1 MTEVQGRSSEGYV
14 PLVEAQPDGPH
25 HEVVVKPVQTWKGY
39 IWDTWELP
47 PDQRRLLFKVDAFIL
62 TFASIG
68 YFLKNID
75 QTNVNNAFLSG
86 MEEDLEMYGN
96 QLVTSTSI
104 WTVGYVI
111 GQIPSNLLL
120 TRISPRWVIPSL
132 EVGWGIATICTSAVQ
147 SYRGLYALRFFV
159 GFFESGFYPGIHYM
173 LGSWYT
179 PREIG
184 KRAMLFWIAGSIGSM
199 FSGFLQ
205 AAAYTNLDGVHG
217 RAGWRWL
224 FIIDGIITLPLAV
237 AGYFF
242 FPNLPQDG
250 KRTWWTTEDEHILSV
265 KRMQAIGRAGKQP
278 WTRAKV
284 KKTLRS
290 WHTYHLPLLY
300 ILWNNGNP
308 QAAMGY
314 WLKSF
319 NAQPPPMPGKS
330 FSVPEI
336 NSLPIPTTAIFI
348 LMALAWAWTSDGPLQ
363 GKRWPFIYA
372 GAALTLIFNLLF
384 LSMPLYSDIDSRMV
398 VYWLSHIGH
407 GAGPL
412 ILSWIN
418 EICSADTEKRALLVA
433 VANDLAYVVQAIM
446 PNFMW
451 KTTDFPA
458 ARKGYTYSSIL
469 QVLLLLETAIIQLL
483 LWRDRREELRPRIA
497 DSPPPLIY
505 SDEEEQTGGSKA
517 PEDEEMNDE
526 TSR

>member
-1 MTEVQGRSSEGYV
+1 MATLRNPGSQGYV
-14 PLVEAQPDGPH
+14 PLADASPESTEEH
-25 HEVVVKPVQTWKGY
+25 VVFEPVKTWKGY

-47 PDQRRLLFKVDAFIL
+47 QDQRRLLFKVDAFIL

-75 QTNVNNAFLSG
+75 QTNINNAFLSG
-86 MEEDLEMYGN
+86 MQEDLEMFGN

-104 WTVGYVI
+104 WTFGYVI

-120 TRISPRWVIPSL
+120 TRVSPRWVIPSL

-147 SYRGLYALRFFV
+147 SYRSLYVLRFFV

-184 KRAMLFWIAGSIGSM
+184 KRAMLFWLAGSVGSM

-205 AAAYTNLDGVHG
+205 GAAYTNLNGVHG

-224 FIIDGIITLPLAV
+224 FIIDGLITVPLAI

-250 KRTWWTTEDEHILSV
+250 ERTWWTTEEEHILSV

-278 WTRAKV
+278 WTKDRV
-284 KKTLRS
+284 KKVLSS

-319 NAQPPPMPGKS
+319 NGQPPPVPGTS
-330 FSVPEI
+330 FTVPEI
-336 NSLPIPTTAIFI
+336 NNY
-348 LMALAWAWTSDGPLQ
+348 GR
-363 GKRWPFIYA
+363 K
-372 GAALTLIFNLLF
+372 
-384 LSMPLYSDIDSRMV
+384 V
-398 VYWLSHIGH
+398 VYWLSNIGH

-418 EICSADTEKRALLVA
+418 EICSADTEKRALIVA
-433 VANDLAYVVQAIM
+433 VANDLAYVVQAVVPM
-446 PNFMW
+446 FMW

-458 ARKGYTYSSIL
+458 ARKGYTYSTIL
-469 QVLLLLETAIIQLL
+469 QVLLILETAFIQLL
-483 LWRDRREELRPRIA
+483 LWRDRRRPVRSRGA
-497 DSPPPLIY
+497 ESPPPLIY
-505 SDEEEQTGGSKA
+505 SDEEEG
-517 PEDEEMNDE
+517 EEGNKPGEPHYSHTD
-526 TSR
+526 